1 VNLFLI
7 GCRGSG
13 KTTIGSILAKQ
24 LGWEFV
30 DLDAKIVE
38 AAGSTI
44 KEIFAAEGEEGFRRR
59 ESEACQQLKR
69 LRRRVIALGGGSLID
84 AENQA
89 LVKRLGK
96 IVWLR
101 APAAVLWSRVK
112 RDPQTAHNR
121 PNLTDGGG
129 LAELEAIL
137 AAREPQ
143 YKAAANHTIDTVAES
158 PREIA
163 EAIEMWF
170 RANEPQTH

>member
-1 VNLFLI
+1 MNLFLI
-7 GCRGSG
+7 GSRGSG
-13 KTTIGSILAKQ
+13 KTTIGSVLAKQ
-24 LGWEFV
+24 LGWGFV

-38 AAGSTI
+38 ASGSTI
-44 KEIFAAEGEEGFRRR
+44 KDIFVAEGEEGFRRR

-69 LRRRVIALGGGSLID
+69 VRRKVIALGGGSLID
-84 AENQA
+84 PENRA

-96 IVWLR
+96 VVWLR

-112 RDPQTAHNR
+112 QDPHTAKNR

-137 AAREPQ
+137 AEREPQ
-143 YKAAANHTIDTVAES
+143 YRAAANHTIDVVTES
-158 PREIA
+158 PQEIA